1 MRALTTV
8 LMIIGAIAIIF
19 VLFLMMGYFLFSLS
33 PAIKS
38 EMRVSPVTY
47 DAVQSFDNKV
57 DTFKTEIKEAVEVN
71 NEKEVTLEITEE
83 EINSKIVELLAEG
96 ELPCRDL
103 LVNFEDDYCW
113 TFAIMNNRGVD
124 AKIGLIT
131 QFEVEEGNVNVVVE
145 DFSLGKLPLAKSVD
159 ERVSS
164 LLDIVWMSQSP
175 FEELP
180 FEITY
185 ISIDK
190 GSITIDGVTEVVK

>member
-8 LMIIGAIAIIF
+8 LMVIGAIAIIF
-19 VLFLMMGYFLFSLS
+19 FLFLVMGYFLFSLS

-38 EMRVSPVTY
+38 EMRISPVTY

-57 DTFKTEIKEAVEVN
+57 DEFKTEIKDAVAAEN
-71 NEKEVTLEITEE
+71 NKEVTLEITEE

-131 QFEVEEGNVNVVVE
+131 QFDVEEGKVDVVVE
-145 DFSLGKLPLAKSVD
+145 DFSLGKLPLPKSVD
-159 ERVSS
+159 DRVSS
-164 LLDIVWMSQSP
+164 LLDLVWMSQGP

-190 GSITIDGVTEVVK
+190 GSITIDGVTEGAK

>member
-8 LMIIGAIAIIF
+8 LMIIGAIAVIIF
-19 VLFLMMGYFLFSLS
+19 LFLVMGYFLFSLS

-57 DTFKTEIKEAVEVN
+57 DTFKTEIKDAVAAEN
-71 NEKEVTLEITEE
+71 KKEVFLEITEE

-113 TFAIMNNRGVD
+113 AFAIMNNRGVD

-131 QFEVEEGNVNVVVE
+131 QFEVEDGKVDVIVE
-145 DFSLGKLPLAKSVD
+145 DFSLGKLPLPKSVD
-159 ERVSS
+159 ERVSN
-164 LLDIVWMSQSP
+164 LLDIIWMSQGP

-190 GSITIDGVTEVVK
+190 GSVTIDGVTEVVK

>member
-8 LMIIGAIAIIF
+8 LMIIGAIAIIIF
-19 VLFLMMGYFLFSLS
+19 LFLLMGYFLFSLS

-38 EMRVSPVTY
+38 EMSISPVTY

-57 DTFKTEIKEAVEVN
+57 DAFKTEIKDAVAAE
-71 NEKEVTLEITEE
+71 NEKEVSLEITEE

-113 TFAIMNNRGVD
+113 TYAVMNNRGVD

-131 QFEVEEGNVNVVVE
+131 QFEVEDGKVDVVVE
-145 DFSLGKLPLAKSVD
+145 DFSLGKLPLPKSVD
-159 ERVSS
+159 ERVNS
-164 LLDIVWMSQSP
+164 LLDIIWMSQGP
-175 FEELP
+175 FEDLP

-190 GSITIDGVTEVVK
+190 GSVTIDGVTTLVK